1 VRRRRLISCRGFRG
15 VPFMNEEQKV
25 KIYTAKLPIKTK
37 VAVCWTFVLG
47 IVVVIVPLLSFRLFS
62 DYGERDMMFLP
73 LLGITLCIAFLFS
86 LSGIFLMIRKLWAWN
101 TAVVVLITELCL
113 LFIYLHVEINLD
125 TFGGPILF
133 IANILLLVPFIL
145 VIFDR
150 KNYFAMVRQREL
162 AKNKDTT
169 PTVEP

>member
-1 VRRRRLISCRGFRG
+1 
-15 VPFMNEEQKV
+15 MNEEQKV
-25 KIYTAKLPIKTK
+25 KTSTAKLPIKTK
-37 VAVCWTFVLG
+37 IAVWWTFILG

-101 TAVVVLITELCL
+101 TAVAVLITELCL

-162 AKNKDTT
+162 DKKANPI
-169 PTVEP
+169 PTIEP

>member
-1 VRRRRLISCRGFRG
+1 MG
-15 VPFMNEEQKV
+15 EEQKV
-25 KIYTAKLPIKTK
+25 KVSKAKLPMKTK
-37 VAVCWTFVLG
+37 IAVWWTFVLG

-73 LLGITLCIAFLFS
+73 LLLITLCVAFLFS

-101 TAVVVLITELCL
+101 TAVVVLTIELFS

-125 TFGGPILF
+125 TFGGPVLF

-145 VIFDR
+145 VVLDR
-150 KNYFAMVRQREL
+150 KNYFAMLRQREL

-169 PTVEP
+169 PTIEP